1 LSTRQALTK
10 GRHMASE
17 VDYELTLD
25 GKVAV
30 LTRGASKSVRQS
42 GTGTLSRVRPWWRS
56 TWLWMPRSAR

>member
-1 LSTRQALTK
+1 
-10 GRHMASE
+10 MASE